1 MVRHSGKYPVHKM
14 EDFSVALG
22 KTGKKKKGC
31 NSEKDCVAAIPAPQ
45 H

>member
-22 KTGKKKKGC
+22 KTGKEKKGDVTL
-31 NSEKDCVAAIPAPQ
+31 KKTV
-45 H
+45 

>member
-22 KTGKKKKGC
+22 KTGKKKRDVTLK
-31 NSEKDCVAAIPAPQ
+31 KTV
-45 H
+45 